1 MDVVSEVRRF
11 DVYLVGLDP
20 TQGSEMRKTRPC
32 VVVSPDEANRH
43 LDTVIVAP
51 LTTTT
56 KRYPTRVVLRFAGTA
71 GQAALD
77 RLRAIDKSRLA
88 RRLGAIAPATGSRI
102 ADRLVEMF
110 RFD

>member
-1 MDVVSEVRRF
+1 VEVVTAFRRYDVF
-11 DVYLVGLDP
+11 LVGLDP
-20 TQGSEMRKTRPC
+20 THGSEMRKTRPC
-32 VVVSPDEANRH
+32 VVVSPDEMNRH

-56 KRYPTRVVLRFAGTA
+56 RSYPTRVTLRFKGKT

-77 RLRAIDKSRLA
+77 HLRAIDKTRLV
-88 RRLGAIAPATGSRI
+88 RRLGAISPASARGI

-110 RFD
+110 RFA